1 MSLPWRHVA
10 LLLAAG
16 LATAAP
22 APELLAPGLVDPSS
36 LIDPDAAARIGQL
49 CDRLAEQSLELAVVV
64 EPSAPA
70 EPPPAA
76 RAWLDAWP
84 AGEGDLERAVLHVSL
99 AEQTATLAAGEGLR
113 AQWSELL
120 WQDLLRDLLEPA
132 MASRDTLAVSRA
144 LARATAALAQ
154 AVGVTEPGTMAVAT
168 TPLPPPAPPRR
179 WLRPL
184 WFVWL
189 PTLALALIAVRRV
202 SWPGALML
210 VPWLVLLYGGIYLLL
225 RFRPS
230 LFMICGVATIAP
242 LVYLMTSR
250 PAPRAGPAPARRGGF
265 GLGAFGAFGHDRL
278 RRWAWR

>member
-1 MSLPWRHVA
+1 MRLPCRPAA

-16 LATAAP
+16 LAAAAP
-22 APELLAPGLVDPSS
+22 VPELLAPGLIDPSS
-36 LIDPDAAARIGQL
+36 LVDPDAAARIGQL
-49 CDRLAEQSLELAVVV
+49 CDRLAGQSLELAVVV

-70 EPPPAA
+70 EPPAA

-99 AEQTATLAAGEGLR
+99 AEQTATLAAGEAMAAR
-113 AQWSELL
+113 WPEPL
-120 WQDLLRDLLEPA
+120 WTDLRDDTLVPA
-132 MASRDTLAVSRA
+132 LASRDTLEVSRA

-154 AVGVTEPGTMAVAT
+154 AVGVTEPGTVAVAT

-202 SWPGALML
+202 SWSGALL
-210 VPWLVLLYGGIYLLL
+210 LIPWLVLLYGGSYLLL
-225 RFRPS
+225 RFRPA
-230 LFMICGVATIAP
+230 LFMVCGVATIAP
-242 LVYLMTSR
+242 VVYLVASR

-265 GLGAFGAFGHDRL
+265 GLGGFGGFGHDRL